1 LLQAAQAAKLP
12 HAVALSSVGAQH
24 ATGTGNILT
33 THDFEQQIAQSEL
46 NISIVRAANFLDNW
60 ASGIATA
67 REQGVLPSMFLPLD
81 KKYPMV
87 SSIDIGR
94 TAAKLLMQYK
104 GTAQFIELKSPQDC
118 SALDAA
124 QVLSKLLSKDIK
136 AVEVENKAIAP
147 FFQSIGFPSITA
159 HGFAE
164 MMHGFNTDRIVFT
177 GQMQNVVGE
186 ITIEESFQHLIAS
199 DAHISH

>member
-1 LLQAAQAAKLP
+1 
-12 HAVALSSVGAQH
+12 
-24 ATGTGNILT
+24 
-33 THDFEQQIAQSEL
+33 
-46 NISIVRAANFLDNW
+46 
-60 ASGIATA
+60 
-67 REQGVLPSMFLPLD
+67 
-81 KKYPMV
+81 
-87 SSIDIGR
+87 
-94 TAAKLLMQYK
+94 
-104 GTAQFIELKSPQDC
+104 
-118 SALDAA
+118 
-124 QVLSKLLSKDIK
+124 LSKDIK